1 MASILLPPAIA
12 AKGFVDSAIPL
23 HTTAIAAANGYPGA
37 VAGAVTALSSAVTSI
52 TAIQTALIPSG
63 AIAPPSKIGVNIT
76 GAILTQLSTVLAAI
90 TTAGVAAP
98 LLPEPA
104 STTTFGTA
112 TGTVTTQLPIISA
125 AITTGLIIPQQ
136 V

>member
-12 AKGFVDSAIPL
+12 AKGFVD
-23 HTTAIAAANGYPGA
+23 TAIVTNTSATLAASSYGGA
-37 VAGAVTALSSAVTSI
+37 ITPAVTALASATTSI